1 MCQSNILKPSLNGG
15 LTCMFVNKHSH
26 KKSKFSQ
33 FLPTSLGVNNPA
45 IGGPTMPGIVAKQLV
60 IPIRN
65 PEYLGAIS
73 M

>member
-1 MCQSNILKPSLNGG
+1 
-15 LTCMFVNKHSH
+15 MFVNKHSH